1 MKVSGNKSYFHGN
14 LTSHKYRHET
24 QLSRPEFYFQ
34 FCDRGLGER
43 NMFFSFS
50 TIGDFHLK
58 EETVVMK
65 RKATKPGGSG
75 RKKSQVSPFKMFDF
89 ACEDRHV
96 DPKA

>member
-1 MKVSGNKSYFHGN
+1 
-14 LTSHKYRHET
+14 
-24 QLSRPEFYFQ
+24 
-34 FCDRGLGER
+34 
-43 NMFFSFS
+43 MFFSFS

-75 RKKSQVSPFKMFDF
+75 REKSQVSPFKMFDF